1 MKKTT
6 FMDTEL
12 LVSTIY
18 DHTYMD
24 YLDADEIEYTTRKL
38 PIFQSLL
45 PLDTL
50 SYEGYE
56 VGYTGEDGN
65 QTYVYT
71 FITEKREFI
80 KCVTFFP
87 ETKLDNLFLLDLEQ
101 ALRSGKLVFENTDI
115 PSNRFEGF
123 DFSGE
128 IRIEDL
134 LDKTVELEG
143 GYSYLFTALHEFP
156 NGITGKKILPDGDA
170 VKVFL
175 SKAAGEELCFVIYE
189 TNSGWN
195 VLDKEKIASVF
206 GRK

>member
-24 YLDADEIEYTTRKL
+24 YLDADEIKYTTRKL
-38 PIFQSLL
+38 PIFKSLL
-45 PLDTL
+45 PKDTI

-56 VGYTGEDGN
+56 VGYTDENGN
-65 QTYVYT
+65 QTYVYA
-71 FITEKREFI
+71 FVTEKREFI

-87 ETKLDNLFLLDLEQ
+87 ETKLDNLFILDLEQ
-101 ALRSGKLVFENTDI
+101 ALRTGKLVFEDTDM
-115 PSNRFEGF
+115 PSNLFEGF

-143 GYSYLFTALHEFP
+143 GYSYLFTTLHEFP

-170 VKVFL
+170 VKIFL
-175 SKAAGEELCFVIYE
+175 SKTAGEELCFVIYE
-189 TNSGWN
+189 TDTGWS